1 MRSFWF
7 EPNWLLGRAPW
18 TGLQALH
25 RCPDTGTAYCNGF
38 DPCGIGPNSWRV
50 AVDRAEKAEVVSS
63 LQQAFA
69 GSGAVVVAHYAGLSV
84 SDFEKLR
91 VQMKQAGGQVKVA
104 KNRLAKLALKDTET
118 ADISDLL
125 TGPTV
130 LAYSEDP
137 ITAPRIAKKFADTNS
152 KFVILG
158 GAMGLTGLDA
168 DGVKALADLPSLDE
182 LRAKLAGL
190 LTQPAAQLARL
201 AKEPGASV
209 ARVISAYSEKGA
221 A

>member
-1 MRSFWF
+1 
-7 EPNWLLGRAPW
+7 
-18 TGLQALH
+18 
-25 RCPDTGTAYCNGF
+25 
-38 DPCGIGPNSWRV
+38 
-50 AVDRAEKAEVVSS
+50 VDRAEKAEVVSS

-104 KNRLAKLALKDTET
+104 KNRLAKLALKDSEI
-118 ADISDLL
+118 ADISGLL

-137 ITAPRIAKKFADTNS
+137 ITAPRVAKKFADSNQ

-158 GAMGLTGLDA
+158 GAMGSTELDA
-168 DGVKALADLPSLDE
+168 EGIKALADLPSLDE

-190 LTQPAAQLARL
+190 LVQPATNIARL
-201 AKEPGASV
+201 VKEPSASV

>member
-1 MRSFWF
+1 M
-7 EPNWLLGRAPW
+7 
-18 TGLQALH
+18 
-25 RCPDTGTAYCNGF
+25 
-38 DPCGIGPNSWRV
+38 
-50 AVDRAEKAEVVSS
+50 DRAEKAEVVSS

-158 GAMGLTGLDA
+158 GAMGSTELDA
-168 DGVKALADLPSLDE
+168 DGVKALASLDE

-190 LTQPAAQLARL
+190 LTQPATNIARL